1 MAAPVDTNNEGDGES
16 QMDQWL
22 EQNRLLKVRGKFKQM
37 QVIFEDLVD
46 LSSSS
51 IDDLKAYARDELGLN
66 LMDANRFAKAVASLK
81 PKKKK
86 DRIVLSAEE
95 GVAIEN
101 IEQRQKETRAR
112 ITKETN
118 NINTLAQVAKA
129 NEDEANRVRKVVINA
144 VNKRFD
150 DLISRCNVER
160 GKKEEMITK
169 HVEELKTYDK
179 ALTDANA
186 KCDELLEDGT
196 MDKLARKRRIVGVSQ
211 NVLKTQMKDVNVT
224 PKIKIKMNENEI
236 LKYIESIGSVN
247 SFGYPQAPN
256 IKVENVQSTAAT
268 VRVMMMN
275 EIEATYECALE
286 LCDDYALNDDEKKNE
301 IQWKQ
306 MSLIKAKK
314 EENLTQLKQDMV
326 HGVRARYK
334 NEQGFG
340 SWCKPVTFKTKKILI
355 TIPSSILTETEIC
368 TLGSLLQQSG
378 KGLSDKRW
386 SLLYRGSRDGFTAN
400 VFHNKC
406 DGKAKTL
413 SIIRTD
419 SNNVFGG
426 YASVPWTS
434 NGGYAADNDAF
445 ILLIRSSK
453 NYPPQVF
460 TQKEENKQYAVF
472 QYSSYMCIFGGGH
485 DIHVTDNCNTNSSSF
500 VNGNIT
506 YMNLPTRYY

>member
-1 MAAPVDTNNEGDGES
+1 MAASIDTNKEGDGES
-16 QMDQWL
+16 QLTDWL
-22 EQNRLLKVRGKFKQM
+22 KQNRLAKYREKFTQM
-37 QVIFEDLVD
+37 EVVYEDLIA
-46 LSSSS
+46 LSSCSV
-51 IDDLKAYARDELGLN
+51 DELKAYARETFGLD
-66 LMDANRFAKAVASLK
+66 LMASCRFADGVSFLK
-81 PKKKK
+81 PKRKK

-95 GVAIEN
+95 GVAIDN
-101 IEQRQKETRAR
+101 IDKRQNAIRAR
-112 ITKETN
+112 INKETD

-160 GKKEEMITK
+160 GKKEEIIVK
-169 HVEELKTYDK
+169 HMEELKAYDK

-224 PKIKIKMNENEI
+224 PKIEIKMNQNEM

-275 EIEATYECALE
+275 EIEATYECAVD
-286 LCDDYALNDDEKKNE
+286 LCENYAHNDDEKKNE

-306 MSLIKAKK
+306 MCLIKDKK
-314 EENLTQLKQDMV
+314 EENMTQLKQDMA
-326 HGVRARYK
+326 HAVRARYK
-334 NEQGFG
+334 NKHGFG
-340 SWCKPVTFKTKKILI
+340 PWSKPVTFKTKNIPI
-355 TIPSSILTETEIC
+355 TMQSSILTETEIC
-368 TLGSLLQQSG
+368 TLASLLLQSK
-378 KGLSDKRW
+378 KGLSMKRW
-386 SLLYRGSRDGFTAN
+386 SLLYRGSRDGFRAN
-400 VFHNKC
+400 IFHNKC

-419 SNNVFGG
+419 IN
-426 YASVPWTS
+426 
-434 NGGYAADNDAF
+434 
-445 ILLIRSSK
+445 
-453 NYPPQVF
+453 
-460 TQKEENKQYAVF
+460 
-472 QYSSYMCIFGGGH
+472 
-485 DIHVTDNCNTNSSSF
+485 
-500 VNGNIT
+500 
-506 YMNLPTRYY
+506 

>member
-1 MAAPVDTNNEGDGES
+1 MAASIDTNKEGDGES
-16 QMDQWL
+16 QLTDWL
-22 EQNRLLKVRGKFKQM
+22 KQNRLAKYREKFTQMEVIYEDLIALSSCSVDELKV
-37 QVIFEDLVD
+37 
-46 LSSSS
+46 
-51 IDDLKAYARDELGLN
+51 YARDELGLN
-66 LMDANRFAKAVASLK
+66 LMASCRFADGVSSLK

-112 ITKETN
+112 IAKEID

-160 GKKEEMITK
+160 GKKEEIIVK
-169 HVEELKTYDK
+169 HMEELKAYDK
-179 ALTDANA
+179 ALTGANA

-196 MDKLARKRRIVGVSQ
+196 MDKLARKRRIVSVSQ

-314 EENLTQLKQDMV
+314 EENLTQLKQDMA
-326 HGVRARYK
+326 HAVRARYK

-340 SWCKPVTFKTKKILI
+340 SWCKPVTFRTKKIPMA
-355 TIPSSILTETEIC
+355 IPSSILTETEIC

-426 YASVPWTS
+426 FASVPWTR
-434 NGGYAADNDAF
+434 NGGWTADNDAF
-445 ILLIRSSK
+445 IFLIRSSK
-453 NYPPQVF
+453 NYPSQVF
-460 TQKEENKQYAVF
+460 ATQKEENKEYAV
-472 QYSSYMCIFGGGH
+472 YHHSSYMCAFGGGS
-485 DIHVTDNCNTNSSSF
+485 DIFVNDKCNTSASSY
-500 VNGNIT
+500 VRGNNT
-506 YMNLPTRYY
+506 YMNL